1 MSIMTW
7 AVHSGF
13 GRRMNA
19 LTPKQVVNALK
30 WSLNSQLPIVL
41 ALQIARI
48 SIAIFLYR
56 IFSKRIWFRRFLY
69 IMTAINTIAAVVA
82 LIVQY
87 AQCRPMRR
95 LWDRNVAGECLSPA
109 ISRDL
114 EVFSSGKEMSSLR
127 LLGSPDNKA

>member
-1 MSIMTW
+1 MDTLPPEQI
-7 AVHSGF
+7 
-13 GRRMNA
+13 
-19 LTPKQVVNALK
+19 VNALK

-48 SIAIFLYR
+48 SIAIFLLR

-69 IMTAINTIAAVVA
+69 IMTTINTIAAVVA

-95 LWDRNVAGECLSPA
+95 LWDRNVAGECLSPV

-114 EVFSSGKEMSSLR
+114 EVFSSGKDMSSRCLFR
-127 LLGSPDNKA
+127 SPDKQA